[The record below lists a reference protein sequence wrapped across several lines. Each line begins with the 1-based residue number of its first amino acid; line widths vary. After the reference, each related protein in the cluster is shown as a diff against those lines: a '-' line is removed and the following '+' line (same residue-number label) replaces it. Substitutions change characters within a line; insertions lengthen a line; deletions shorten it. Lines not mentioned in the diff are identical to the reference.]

1 MIVDSRSLQTLIHMK
16 ERKEEI
22 SDIKF
27 SPGKHFKVL
36 LCGNIPSL
44 FLRYCSMKSGFRL
57 LFFNF

>member
-27 SPGKHFKVL
+27 SPGEHLAVFETFL
-36 LCGNIPSL
+36 NDYL
-44 FLRYCSMKSGFRL
+44 LRYF
-57 LFFNF
+57 

>member
-27 SPGKHFKVL
+27 SPGEHLTVL
-36 LCGNIPSL
+36 
-44 FLRYCSMKSGFRL
+44 KTL
-57 LFFNF
+57 LNNYLPCCF